1 MREIAALCP
10 RGSQRDRHDL
20 AHLPTAIVATARE
33 LRLSYTDAMRGSLD
47 RFQEAH
53 FYLHQMERFYHEAD
67 PFRYSLNSF
76 IRALKEVPQLV
87 SMELQNHAGFPTW
100 FRKKRDELRSNDL
113 LLFLHDQR
121 NFIVHRGTLLPASN
135 GAIGI
140 TESRAENR

>member
-1 MREIAALCP
+1 
-10 RGSQRDRHDL
+10 
-20 AHLPTAIVATARE
+20 
-33 LRLSYTDAMRGSLD
+33 MRGSLD